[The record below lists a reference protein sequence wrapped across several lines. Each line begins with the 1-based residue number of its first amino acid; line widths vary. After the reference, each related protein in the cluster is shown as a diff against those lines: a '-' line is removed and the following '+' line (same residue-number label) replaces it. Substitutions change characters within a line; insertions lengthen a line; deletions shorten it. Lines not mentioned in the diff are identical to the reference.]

1 MTDQYLSVDLE
12 PGEAEVVL
20 RVSGEIDMGSAPS
33 LLEAQ
38 RDANDVSQ
46 SVTVVDL
53 SRVGFI
59 DSTGISALITMHQDL
74 EAHGKELVLRG
85 ATGTVRR
92 VLEISGLDKIL
103 KIE

>member
-12 PGEAEVVL
+12 PSEAEVVL

-33 LLEAQ
+33 LLAAQ
-38 RDANDVSQ
+38 RDANDSKQ

-74 EAHGKELVLRG
+74 EARGKALVLRG